1 MWRKTDLHRHTS
13 SDQVWAP
20 ITADD
25 FVRTCVA
32 DGLDVAAITDHNR
45 IDQVEL
51 IVAAAQGSGLDII
64 RGIEVD
70 TDRGHVILLVPGA
83 DTGEVLVDLRAR
95 LGIESDNMTR
105 FDELIK

>member
-13 SDQVWAP
+13 TDQVWAP

-25 FVRTCVA
+25 FVGNCVA

-51 IVAAAQGSGLDII
+51 IVAAAKESRLEII
-64 RGIEVD
+64 RGIEVM
-70 TDRGHVILLVPGA
+70 
-83 DTGEVLVDLRAR
+83 
-95 LGIESDNMTR
+95 S
-105 FDELIK
+105 FS